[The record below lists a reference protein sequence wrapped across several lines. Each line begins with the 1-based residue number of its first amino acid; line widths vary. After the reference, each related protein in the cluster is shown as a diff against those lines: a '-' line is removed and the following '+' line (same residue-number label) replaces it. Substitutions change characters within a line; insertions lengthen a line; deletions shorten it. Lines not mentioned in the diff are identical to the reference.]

1 MRSLQREVERIN
13 DESSFTKASLR
24 EESEQSS
31 KNFEADIKKLT
42 EELAQSKSDYANM
55 FETKERTGRV

>member
-42 EELAQSKSDYANM
+42 EELAHRHQETDRRISSK
-55 FETKERTGRV
+55 